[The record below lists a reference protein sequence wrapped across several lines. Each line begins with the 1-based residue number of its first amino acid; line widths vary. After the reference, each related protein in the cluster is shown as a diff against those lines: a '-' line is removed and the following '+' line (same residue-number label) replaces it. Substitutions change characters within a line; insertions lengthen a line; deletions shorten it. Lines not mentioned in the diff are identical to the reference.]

1 MNLLKTLATVS
12 SMTLLSR
19 ILGFVRD
26 FVIART
32 FGAGLLTD
40 AFFVAFRLPNLLRRL
55 FAEGAF
61 SQAFVPVLGEYR
73 NRRSADETRQLMDR
87 VMSLLFLIVL
97 VQVILGITTVL
108 MSVPLHV
115 ALTHQGVAI
124 ILLAA
129 TVIML
134 STAPAANA
142 FLGVFMLAE
151 RTITKESARALATPG
166 HADWC
171 ARQQPGYRK
180 QWNNWRLPNGR
191 VKYCASP
198 YFTPLWMKRPN

>member
-1 MNLLKTLATVS
+1 MTLNLLACRPTA
-12 SMTLLSR
+12 
-19 ILGFVRD
+19 
-26 FVIART
+26 
-32 FGAGLLTD
+32 
-40 AFFVAFRLPNLLRRL
+40 
-55 FAEGAF
+55 
-61 SQAFVPVLGEYR
+61 VPVSDSRNDGEAKAMTGSPAVER
-73 NRRSADETRQLMDR
+73 LAPARHLA
-87 VMSLLFLIVL
+87 
-97 VQVILGITTVL
+97 
-108 MSVPLHV
+108 
-115 ALTHQGVAI
+115 